1 MTVARRSGKTSRL
14 NPGHLSLAAL
24 IALSAFAAGCASA
37 AARRSEQQPAV
48 VSADTSRARALAD
61 QLIERDRRLDS
72 LQTGAV
78 MEYSGTDQKLK
89 TPEQITVR
97 RPSSLRVEAFS
108 PLGVA
113 AVVAANDTELAIFD
127 SSRNTLTRG
136 QANAQ
141 TLNRFVQIP
150 LAPGPAVNL
159 LLGLVPQN
167 IALGGRID
175 SVNAEGDLVVAVY
188 KSDDGA
194 SSEIGFA
201 GSELAMVRERAPDG
215 RIRYDVR
222 YSDYRD
228 IGGFMF
234 AHQLDAD
241 FPLAGTHVK
250 FRYQRPIING
260 ATDQSMFVLNPGPGT
275 KEIQLDRAPGRW
287 NAG

>member
-1 MTVARRSGKTSRL
+1 MTVARRSGKSSRL
-14 NPGHLSLAAL
+14 KPARLSLAAL
-24 IALSAFAAGCASA
+24 IALSAFAAGCANA
-37 AARRSEQQPAV
+37 AAGRSEQQPAV
-48 VSADTSRARALAD
+48 ADTAQARALAD

-108 PLGVA
+108 PLGIAV
-113 AVVAANDTELAIFD
+113 VVAANDTELAIFD

-136 QANAQ
+136 QADAH
-141 TLNRFVQIP
+141 TLSRFVQIP

-159 LLGLVPQN
+159 LLGLVPQYV
-167 IALGGRID
+167 ALGGRID

-201 GSELAMVRERAPDG
+201 GSELAMVREREPDG

-241 FPLAGTHVK
+241 FPIAGTHVK

-275 KEIQLDRAPGRW
+275 KEIQLDRAHSTS